1 MSIQSTL
8 PRLAA
13 VAFVLLSLGFL
24 VNASP
29 IAAPATSKEVANLEE
44 RNNYCYGEYCYGG
57 LDLVTLLLQLQA
69 AIEIKLGLL
78 DGCLHGGDYASIIL
92 DIEGLLLAAV
102 SAIKGYN
109 IGLLGLLT
117 GKLLVIAKIW
127 FAIVISIATHCSQW
141 YGHPEFGIFLGLI
154 VKLDIALK
162 LCLLSI
168 IKLGG
173 LFGGLLSICVGL
185 FTKVH
190 IALLVKVKFGLCLGA
205 LGLGG
210 Y

>member
-1 MSIQSTL
+1 MS
-8 PRLAA
+8 RLAA
-13 VAFVLLSLGFL
+13 VAVVFLSLGFL
-24 VNASP
+24 VNSSP
-29 IAAPATSKEVANLEE
+29 IAAPAASTELITLEE
-44 RNNYCYGEYCYGG
+44 RTSNCYGGYCYGG

-69 AIEIKLGLL
+69 AIEYKLSLL
-78 DGCLHGGDYASIIL
+78 DSCLGGGDYAAIIY
-92 DIEGLLLAAV
+92 DIEGLLLAA
-102 SAIKGYN
+102 SGAISGYK

-127 FAIVISIATHCSQW
+127 AAIAI
-141 YGHPEFGIFLGLI
+141 
-154 VKLDIALK
+154 

-168 IKLGG
+168 VRLGG
-173 LFGGLLSICVGL
+173 LFGGFIGICGGL

-190 IALLVKVKFGLCLGA
+190 IGLLLKIKFGLCLGA

>member
-1 MSIQSTL
+1 MSIQSAL

-29 IAAPATSKEVANLEE
+29 IAAPAAGKETTDLEE
-44 RNNYCYGEYCYGG
+44 RTYNNCYGGYCYGG

-69 AIEIKLGLL
+69 AIEYKLSLL
-78 DGCLHGGDYASIIL
+78 DGCLGGGDYAAIIL

-102 SAIKGYN
+102 GAIKGYN

-127 FAIVISIATHCSQW
+127 AAIVISIATHCSQW
-141 YGHPEFGIFLGLI
+141 YGRPEFPVFLGLI
-154 VKLDIALK
+154 VKLDVALK

-173 LFGGLLSICVGL
+173 IFGGLLGICVSL
-185 FTKVH
+185 
-190 IALLVKVKFGLCLGA
+190 
-205 LGLGG
+205 
-210 Y
+210 